1 MDSEEAGDTIPPSP
15 YSVSCFLRDGKLV
28 CERKLTGGKGN
39 DASPAAAPAE
49 DPQRTSELSRKAG
62 SFRRDS
68 AAARALQTRQQGR
81 SPAAAQTDAGEL
93 RYPSST
99 AGFSLE
105 GAASPPPDQGYQWNG
120 ANAAA
125 AAGRHG
131 PRPSSAVAFSN
142 VPRVSSLM
150 YEG

>member
-1 MDSEEAGDTIPPSP
+1 MDSGGDTIPPSP
-15 YSVSCFLRDGKLV
+15 YSVSCFLRDGQLV
-28 CERKLTGGKGN
+28 CERKLTGGKEKET
-39 DASPAAAPAE
+39 SPAAPAE

-68 AAARALQTRQQGR
+68 AAARALQTRQKAR
-81 SPAAAQTDAGEL
+81 SPPSAATDAGQL

-120 ANAAA
+120 GRAAV
-125 AAGRHG
+125 AGSES
-131 PRPSSAVAFSN
+131 RPSAAAFSN